1 MSLLA
6 WAHSQTLAMVVL
18 IVKQHHSDILLRLLA
33 FVILLPVSWLASRS
47 LHGTRYHGITVTIR
61 HIRIGVSLFVCF
73 WSFISMD
80 VCNWL
85 YQHPAKVTLS
95 IVCLDSV
102 GLKRL
107 FLQSTYDISF
117 LYFINIFLVNLF
129 DQYQSSYTEDLIFGD
144 LDTSWFRLCIKSSR
158 YIHRCL
164 DSIDTSFNWRH
175 CGFV

>member
-1 MSLLA
+1 
-6 WAHSQTLAMVVL
+6 
-18 IVKQHHSDILLRLLA
+18 
-33 FVILLPVSWLASRS
+33 
-47 LHGTRYHGITVTIR
+47 
-61 HIRIGVSLFVCF
+61 
-73 WSFISMD
+73 MD